1 MPTPADLLSEEDD
14 EDPDDQLRMQL
25 DQGQGANLA
34 GAPQPP
40 GQSGMPPPGGVMPG
54 GAPPSP
60 NVPGPL
66 AALAKK
72 VPAGKPHIR
81 LKSKP
86 KSAEPPPRKKLKVRL
101 KPRSSPSISPLQ
113 GFLNS
118 IGS

>member
-1 MPTPADLLSEEDD
+1 MPNPGDLLTQEID
-14 EDPDDQLRMQL
+14 EDPEDQLRMQL

-34 GAPQPP
+34 GAPRPP
-40 GQSGMPPPGGVMPG
+40 GQGGMPLPGGGGVMPG

-72 VPAGKPHIR
+72 TPTTKPHIR
-81 LKSKP
+81 LKSKR
-86 KSAEPPPRKKLKVRL
+86 AEPSARKKLKVRL
-101 KPRSSPSISPLQ
+101 KPRAPSISPLQ

-118 IGS
+118 LGS